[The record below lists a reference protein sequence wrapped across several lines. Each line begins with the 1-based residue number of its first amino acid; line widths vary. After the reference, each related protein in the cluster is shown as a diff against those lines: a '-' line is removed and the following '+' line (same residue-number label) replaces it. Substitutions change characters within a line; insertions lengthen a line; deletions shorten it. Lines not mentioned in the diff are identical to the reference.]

1 MQLQL
6 PRHVRQSLCR
16 SCRLQRHCSADVAL
30 SIHAVME
37 AQIPHCRVDL
47 PASEPVCTDAV
58 TGLKFEHQFR
68 RSGMLASTR

>member
-1 MQLQL
+1 MFAKTFAVLAVLSGTAL
-6 PRHVRQSLCR
+6 PI
-16 SCRLQRHCSADVAL
+16 VAL

-47 PASEPVCTDAV
+47 PALEPVCTDAV
-58 TGLKFEHQFR
+58 TGIKFDHQFR

>member
-1 MQLQL
+1 MFAKAFAVLAVFSGTAL
-6 PRHVRQSLCR
+6 PI
-16 SCRLQRHCSADVAL
+16 VAL

-37 AQIPHCRVDL
+37 AQIPPCRVDL

-68 RSGMLASTR
+68 RSGMLATTR

>member
-1 MQLQL
+1 MFAKAFAVLAVFSGTAL
-6 PRHVRQSLCR
+6 
-16 SCRLQRHCSADVAL
+16 AL

>member
-1 MQLQL
+1 MFVKAFAVLAVFSGTAL
-6 PRHVRQSLCR
+6 PI
-16 SCRLQRHCSADVAL
+16 VAL

-58 TGLKFEHQFR
+58 TGLKFDHQFR
-68 RSGMLASTR
+68 RSGMVASMR

>member
-1 MQLQL
+1 MFAKAFAVLAVFSGTAL
-6 PRHVRQSLCR
+6 PI
-16 SCRLQRHCSADVAL
+16 VAL

-58 TGLKFEHQFR
+58 TGLKFDHQFR
-68 RSGMLASTR
+68 ARGMLSSSS